1 MGEYAGFLTRA
12 FAWVVD
18 QVIVFMFTLLA
29 ALLISVFLGILA
41 SFGYEWAKTI
51 VAAMILIL
59 LLLWIF
65 GQFIYFGYFWSTRGY
80 TLGMMLFGI
89 QVLDQNSE
97 LISFTRAGLRG
108 TLGYSISGLIF
119 GLGYLWALFD
129 KLNQT
134 WHDKIFG
141 TNVFRRIGHQ

>member
-29 ALLISVFLGILA
+29 ALLMSVFLGILA
-41 SFGYEWAKTI
+41 SFGHEWAKSI

-59 LLLWIF
+59 LLLWVS

-89 QVLDQNSE
+89 QVLGPNSE

-108 TLGYSISGLIF
+108 TFGYSISCLII

-129 KLNQT
+129 KHNQT
-134 WHDKIFG
+134 WHDMIFG
-141 TNVFRRIGHQ
+141 TNVFRRIGN

>member
-29 ALLISVFLGILA
+29 ALLISVLLGILA

-80 TLGMMLFGI
+80 TLGMMLL
-89 QVLDQNSE
+89 VSRCL
-97 LISFTRAGLRG
+97 T
-108 TLGYSISGLIF
+108 
-119 GLGYLWALFD
+119 
-129 KLNQT
+129 
-134 WHDKIFG
+134 KIA
-141 TNVFRRIGHQ
+141 N